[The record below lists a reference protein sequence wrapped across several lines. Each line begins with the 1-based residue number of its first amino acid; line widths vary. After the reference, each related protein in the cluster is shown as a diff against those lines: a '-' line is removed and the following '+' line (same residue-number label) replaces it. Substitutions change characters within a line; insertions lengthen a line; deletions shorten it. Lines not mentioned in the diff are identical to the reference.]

1 MVEGELHCMRRP
13 LQALLVLAS
22 CLNLH
27 AQLVQIVRN
36 QINQGDFRE
45 AQKILA
51 DFKSRYG
58 ATPEMLE
65 AHSWLGRGALAAKQL
80 DQADAFAAETYKMCE
95 QALAHRAMDAE
106 PSLPIAIGASIEVQG
121 QSLAQR
127 GQRSEAV
134 AYLNSQL
141 KRYYKTSIRARLQK
155 NLNLLTLEGKPAP
168 PLEMKEFLT
177 NSKLAGGM
185 GQLHGKPTVIFF
197 WAHWCADCKQQG
209 PILNRLQQEYPSLQ
223 VLAPTQPYGYV
234 AGGVDAPRQAELP
247 YMRQVF
253 AQYYA
258 SLAPVAVP
266 VSEENFRAYGV
277 STTPTV
283 VLLDKAGLVRVYHP
297 GMMSYDELKAAMRRV
312 MN

>member
-1 MVEGELHCMRRP
+1 MRP
-13 LQALLVLAS
+13 ALSTLFLLAS
-22 CLNLH
+22 SLNLH
-27 AQLVQIVRN
+27 AQLVQVVRG
-36 QINQGDFRE
+36 QINQGDFDG
-45 AQKILA
+45 AQKLLA

-65 AHSWLGRGALAAKQL
+65 AHSWLGRGALAAKRFEL
-80 DQADAFAAETYKMCE
+80 ADSFAAETYKMCE

-106 PSLPIAIGASIEVQG
+106 PHLPIAIGASIEVQG

-134 AYLNSQL
+134 TYLNSQL

-155 NLNLLTLEGKPAP
+155 NLNLLTLDGKPAP
-168 PLEMKEFLT
+168 PIEMKEFLT
-177 NSKLAGGM
+177 KAKLTGGVQ
-185 GQLHGKPTVIFF
+185 QLRGKQTVIFF

-209 PILNRLQQEYPSLQ
+209 PVLKRLQQEFPALQ

-234 AGGVDAPRQAELP
+234 AGGVDAPRQAEIP

-253 AQYYA
+253 EQYYA

-266 VSEENFRAYGV
+266 VSEENFKAYGV

-297 GMMSYDELKAAMRRV
+297 GMMSYDELKAAILRV
-312 MN
+312 AN

>member
-1 MVEGELHCMRRP
+1 MKRGLRAI
-13 LQALLVLAS
+13 LILAS

-27 AQLVQIVRN
+27 AQLVQVVRG
-36 QINQGDFRE
+36 QINQGDFE
-45 AQKILA
+45 GAKKILA

-65 AHSWLGRGALAAKQL
+65 AHSWLGRGALAAKRF
-80 DQADAFAAETYKMCE
+80 DQADSFAAETYKMCE

-106 PSLPIAIGASIEVQG
+106 PQLPIAIGASIEVQG

-155 NLNLLTLEGKPAP
+155 NLNLLTLEGMPAP

-177 NSKLAGGM
+177 KAKLNGGVP
-185 GQLHGKPTVIFF
+185 QLRGKPTVIFF
-197 WAHWCADCKQQG
+197 WAHWCSDCKQQG
-209 PILNRLQQEYPSLQ
+209 PILARLQQEFPTLQ

-234 AGGVDAPRQAELP
+234 AGGVDAPRQAEIP
-247 YMRQVF
+247 YIRQIF
-253 AQYYA
+253 SQYYA

-297 GMMSYDELKAAMRRV
+297 GMMSYDELKTAIRRV
-312 MN
+312 TN

>member
-1 MVEGELHCMRRP
+1 MVEGEIQRMKRGLR
-13 LQALLVLAS
+13 AIFILVS
-22 CLNLH
+22 CLNLQ
-27 AQLVQIVRN
+27 AQLVQVVRG
-36 QINQGDFRE
+36 QIDQGDFE
-45 AQKILA
+45 GAKKVLA
-51 DFKSRYG
+51 NFKSRYG

-65 AHSWLGRGALAAKQL
+65 AHSWLGRGALAAKRF
-80 DQADAFAAETYKMCE
+80 DQADSFAAETYKMCE

-106 PSLPIAIGASIEVQG
+106 PHLPIAIGASIEVQG

-134 AYLNSQL
+134 SYLNSQL

-155 NLNLLTLEGKPAP
+155 NLNLLTLEGMPAP
-168 PLEMKEFLT
+168 PLDMKEFLT
-177 NSKLAGGM
+177 KAKLTGGIP
-185 GQLHGKPTVIFF
+185 QLRGKPTVIFF

-209 PILNRLQQEYPSLQ
+209 PILTRLQQEFPTLQ

-234 AGGVDAPRQAELP
+234 AGGVDAPRSAEIP
-247 YMRQVF
+247 YIRQIF

-258 SLAPVAVP
+258 SLAAVAVP

-283 VLLDKAGLVRVYHP
+283 VLLDKAGFVRVYHP
-297 GMMSYDELKAAMRRV
+297 GMMSYDELKAAIRRV
-312 MN
+312 TH